1 MTASLALALPDIV
14 VVTGAASGLGHDF
27 CRLLLDCGVRVIGVD
42 LSEAQ
47 PDLAEREGYVH
58 VAGDVAG
65 PETWSQVGAAIDAG
79 PHGSLGLVTSAAILD
94 VGSVLDATPAIVE
107 RAMKVNVLGTVLAF
121 QAVLPRM
128 IAQGGG
134 SIVAVASVN
143 ATLAEQQLGV
153 YNASKS
159 AVRQLARTVAMDHAR
174 SGVRV
179 NVLSPGPMLA
189 GLFKRHLES
198 ASDGDKFLATR
209 SARQP
214 GGRILEAREVAQA
227 GLFVLS
233 DGASALLGADVV
245 ADGGLTTSFDFR
257 TGAEGA
263 SV

>member
-1 MTASLALALPDIV
+1 MSASLSLALPETV
-14 VVTGAASGLGHDF
+14 VVTGAASGLGHEF
-27 CRLLLDCGVRVIGVD
+27 CRLLLDRGVRVIGVD
-42 LSEAQ
+42 LAQ
-47 PDLAEREGYVH
+47 AQSDLAERDGYIH
-58 VAGDVAG
+58 VAGDVSGAG
-65 PETWSQVGAAIDAG
+65 TWSEVGASIDTAA
-79 PHGSLGLVTSAAILD
+79 GSLGLVTSAAILD
-94 VGSVLDATPAIVE
+94 VGSVLEATPAIID

-121 QAVLPRM
+121 QTVLPRM

-134 SIVAVASVN
+134 AIVAVASVN

-174 SGVRV
+174 DGVRV

-189 GLFKRHLES
+189 GLFKRHLDS
-198 ASDGDKFLATR
+198 ASDGDRFLATR

-227 GLFVLS
+227 GLFLLS
-233 DGASALLGADVV
+233 DGATALLGADVV